1 MSDKNNKKNTA
12 IETVDNKNSY
22 EVASQWKLMAW
33 KFKKHK
39 AAMISVPILIIMYI
53 ICMCCEFFGPSLP
66 LERYK
71 DYKDTAPTKI
81 HLWDDN
87 GEFQG
92 PFVYGLTRFTDPY
105 TYRKSYIENDD
116 IIKLGFF
123 VRGSEYEVF
132 GMDNVHWD
140 IHFFGAKLV
149 NGTANGKSV
158 KKGDIIV
165 SATELESETTGHA
178 WLDVVMENGDTGYIL
193 ESFVEDKAPVN
204 YEGEWTSYGYIN
216 HDSDLFSD
224 LTREVP
230 GDKIFFLMGTDTLGR
245 DVFSRIL
252 SGGRI
257 SLSFCLVSVFFTVAI
272 GLTLGGISGYLG
284 GLADTIVQRAIDLIM
299 SIPGIPMWMALA
311 AALPSTMSNLKKYFL
326 MSLIMSL
333 IGWTGLARVTR
344 GKILSLREE
353 DFVTAARMC
362 GSSHARVIF
371 KHMLPSFLSYI
382 IVSVTGSIP
391 GTILGETSLSFLG
404 LGLQAP
410 TVSWGTMLQD
420 CQTVDSMAATPWLMF
435 PAVFIVISVL
445 CFCFMGDGLRDAAD
459 PYK

>member
-12 IETVDNKNSY
+12 IETVDKKNSY
-22 EVASQWKLMAW
+22 EVASQWTLMLW

-39 AAMISVPILIIMYI
+39 AAMISVPILIVMYI

-105 TYRKSYIENDD
+105 TYRKSYIENDE
-116 IIKLGFF
+116 IVELGFF

-132 GMDNVHWD
+132 GIDSIHWD
-140 IHFFGAKLV
+140 IHFFGAKLE
-149 NGTANGKSV
+149 NGTPNGKSV
-158 KKGDIIV
+158 KKDDIIV
-165 SATELESETTGHA
+165 SATEIESETTGHT

-193 ESFVEDKAPVN
+193 ESLTEDKAPLN
-204 YEGEWTSYGYIN
+204 YEGEWTNYGYITK
-216 HDSDLFSD
+216 DSDLFSD

-344 GKILSLREE
+344 GKILSLRED

>member
-1 MSDKNNKKNTA
+1 MSDKNTKNNTA

-22 EVASQWKLMAW
+22 EVASQWKLMWW

-39 AAMISVPILIIMYI
+39 AAMIAVPVLIIMYL

-81 HLWDDN
+81 HLWDDEGN
-87 GEFQG
+87 FHG

-105 TYRKSYIENDD
+105 TFRKSYVENDE

-132 GMDNVHWD
+132 GIDSLKWD
-140 IHFFGAKLV
+140 IHFFGVILED
-149 NGTANGKSV
+149 GTAIADVS
-158 KKGDIIV
+158 KGDYIV
-165 SATELESETTGHA
+165 SMEKIESETTGHA
-178 WLDVVMENGDTGYIL
+178 WYDVVMEDGTAGYVL
-193 ESFVEDKAPVN
+193 KDYVEDKAPDG
-204 YEGEWTSYGYIN
+204 YEGEWTYAGYIAK
-216 HDSDLFSD
+216 DTEVYSD
-224 LTREVP
+224 TIRELP
-230 GDKIFFLMGTDTLGR
+230 GDKAFFLMGTDSLGR

-272 GLTLGGISGYLG
+272 GLTLGGLSGYLG
-284 GLADTIVQRAIDLIM
+284 GIVDTIVQRAIDLIM

-353 DFVTAARMC
+353 DFVIAARMC
-362 GSSHARVIF
+362 GSSHFRVIF

-410 TVSWGTMLQD
+410 TVSWGTMMQD

-435 PAVFIVISVL
+435 PALFIIISVL

>member
-12 IETVDNKNSY
+12 IETVDKKNSY
-22 EVASQWKLMAW
+22 EVASQWTLMLW

-39 AAMISVPILIIMYI
+39 AAMISVPILIVMYI

-105 TYRKSYIENDD
+105 TYRKSYIENDE
-116 IIKLGFF
+116 IVELGFF

-132 GMDNVHWD
+132 GIDSIHWD
-140 IHFFGAKLV
+140 IHFFGAKLE
-149 NGTANGKSV
+149 NGTPNGKSV
-158 KKGDIIV
+158 KNGDIIV
-165 SATELESETTGHA
+165 SATEIESETTGHT

-193 ESFVEDKAPVN
+193 ESLTEDKAPLN
-204 YEGEWTSYGYIN
+204 YEGEWTSYGYITK
-216 HDSDLFSD
+216 DSDLFSD

-344 GKILSLREE
+344 GKILSLRED

>member
-1 MSDKNNKKNTA
+1 MSDKNTKNNTA

-22 EVASQWKLMAW
+22 EVASQWKLMWW

-39 AAMISVPILIIMYI
+39 AAMIAVPILIIMYL

-71 DYKDTAPTKI
+71 DYKDTAPTKV
-81 HLWDDN
+81 HLWDDEGN
-87 GEFQG
+87 FQG

-105 TYRKSYIENDD
+105 TYRKSYVENDE
-116 IIKLGFF
+116 IVKLGFF

-132 GMDNVHWD
+132 GIDSLKWD
-140 IHFFGAKLV
+140 VHFFGVILED
-149 NGTANGKSV
+149 GTAIADVSE
-158 KKGDIIV
+158 GDYIV
-165 SATELESETTGHA
+165 SMEKIESETTGHT
-178 WLDVVMENGDTGYIL
+178 WYDVVMEDGTKGYVL
-193 ESFVEDKAPVN
+193 KEYVEDKAPDGF
-204 YEGEWTSYGYIN
+204 EGEWTYAGYIAK
-216 HDSDLFSD
+216 DTEVYSD
-224 LTREVP
+224 TIRELP
-230 GDKIFFLMGTDTLGR
+230 GDKAYFLMGTDSLGR

-252 SGGRI
+252 NGGRI

-272 GLTLGGISGYLG
+272 GLTLGGLSGYLG
-284 GLADTIVQRAIDLIM
+284 GIVDTIVQRAIDLIM

-353 DFVTAARMC
+353 DFVIAARMC
-362 GSSHARVIF
+362 GSSHFRVIF

-410 TVSWGTMLQD
+410 TVSWGTMMQD

-435 PAVFIVISVL
+435 PALFIIISVL

>member
-1 MSDKNNKKNTA
+1 MSDKKTTNNTA

-22 EVASQWKLMAW
+22 EVASQWKLMWW

-39 AAMISVPILIIMYI
+39 AAMIAVPILIIMYL

-71 DYKDTAPTKI
+71 DYKDTAPTRI
-81 HLWDDN
+81 HLWDDQGN
-87 GEFQG
+87 FHG
-92 PFVYGLTRFTDPY
+92 PFVYGLERYTDPY
-105 TYRKSYIENDD
+105 TYRKSYVENDE

-132 GMDNVHWD
+132 GIDSLKWD
-140 IHFFGAKLV
+140 IHFFGVILED
-149 NGTANGKSV
+149 GTAIADVS
-158 KKGDIIV
+158 KGDYIV
-165 SATELESETTGHA
+165 SMEKIESETTGHT
-178 WLDVVMENGDTGYIL
+178 WYEVVMEDGTTGYVL
-193 ESFVEDKAPVN
+193 KDYVEDKVPDG
-204 YEGEWTSYGYIN
+204 YEGEWTYAGYISR
-216 HDSDLFSD
+216 DTEVYSD
-224 LTREVP
+224 TIRELP
-230 GDKIFFLMGTDTLGR
+230 GDKAFFLMGTDSLGR

-272 GLTLGGISGYLG
+272 GLTLGGLSGYLG
-284 GLADTIVQRAIDLIM
+284 GIVDTIVQRAIDLIM

-353 DFVTAARMC
+353 DFVIAARMC
-362 GSSHARVIF
+362 GSSHFRVIF

-410 TVSWGTMLQD
+410 TVSWGTMMQD

-435 PAVFIVISVL
+435 PALFIIISVL

>member
-1 MSDKNNKKNTA
+1 MSKNKNVNTA
-12 IETVDNKNSY
+12 VDTVDSNSSY
-22 EVASQWKLMAW
+22 EVASQYKLMWW

-39 AAMISVPILIIMYI
+39 AAMIAVPVLILMYLV
-53 ICMCCEFFGPSLP
+53 CMLCEFFSPSLP
-66 LERYK
+66 LFRYK
-71 DYKDTAPTKI
+71 DYKDCRPTKI
-81 HLWDDN
+81 HLWDDEGN
-87 GEFQG
+87 FQG
-92 PFVYGLTRFTDPY
+92 PFVYGIERYTDPY
-105 TYRKSYIENDD
+105 TFRKSYVESEQIN
-116 IIKLGFF
+116 KLGFF
-123 VRGSEYEVF
+123 VHGEEY
-132 GMDNVHWD
+132 NVLGTNAKWD
-140 IHFFGAKLV
+140 IHFFGADLATGDKVAKLAKDTPIGEAV
-149 NGTANGKSV
+149 KLSDEEVASLLTEDQFPQENREWYSV
-158 KKGDIIV
+158 
-165 SATELESETTGHA
+165 E
-178 WLDVVMENGDTGYIL
+178 
-193 ESFVEDKAPVN
+193 
-204 YEGEWTSYGYIN
+204 YEGKTCYVEGDFIN
-216 HDSDLFSD
+216 ASSGVVKSDTAILYATPFANETADEHPFLLFGSDS
-224 LTREVP
+224 
-230 GDKIFFLMGTDTLGR
+230 LGR

-257 SLSFCLVSVFFTVAI
+257 SLSFCLVSVFFTVLI
-272 GLTLGGISGYLG
+272 GLTLGGLSGYLG
-284 GLADTIVQRAIDLIM
+284 GIVDTIVQRAIDVIM

-353 DFVTAARMC
+353 DFVLAARMC
-362 GSSHARVIF
+362 GSSHMRVIF

-391 GTILGETSLSFLG
+391 GTILGETTLSFLG

-410 TVSWGTMLQD
+410 TVSWGTLLQD

-435 PAVFIVISVL
+435 PAVFIIVSVL

>member
-12 IETVDNKNSY
+12 IETVDKKNSY
-22 EVASQWKLMAW
+22 EVASQWTLMLW

-39 AAMISVPILIIMYI
+39 AAMISVPILVVMYI

-116 IIKLGFF
+116 IVELGFF

-132 GMDNVHWD
+132 GIDSIHWD
-140 IHFFGAKLV
+140 IHFFGAKLE
-149 NGTANGKSV
+149 NGTPNGKSV
-158 KKGDIIV
+158 KNGDIIV
-165 SATELESETTGHA
+165 SATEIESETTGHT

-193 ESFVEDKAPVN
+193 ESLTEDKAPLN
-204 YEGEWTSYGYIN
+204 YEGEWTSYGYITK
-216 HDSDLFSD
+216 DSDLFSD

-344 GKILSLREE
+344 GKILSLRED